1 MVLTFGKSFDLVGS
15 CVLIPHLSI
24 FLHAAEAI
32 QSASIIEEAKTHVEF
47 GFSELRKSLPLVLR
61 YDVAFAASGSFVLT
75 DAAPRDKDLGEVWIH
90 SATE

>member
-1 MVLTFGKSFDLVGS
+1 MVLTLRKSFDLVGS

-32 QSASIIEEAKTHVEF
+32 QSPSVIEEAKTHVEF
-47 GFSELRKSLPLVLR
+47 SFSKLWKSLPLVLCN
-61 YDVAFAASGSFVLT
+61 DVAFAASGCFVLT
-75 DAAPRDKDLGEVWIH
+75 DAATRDKDLGEVWIH